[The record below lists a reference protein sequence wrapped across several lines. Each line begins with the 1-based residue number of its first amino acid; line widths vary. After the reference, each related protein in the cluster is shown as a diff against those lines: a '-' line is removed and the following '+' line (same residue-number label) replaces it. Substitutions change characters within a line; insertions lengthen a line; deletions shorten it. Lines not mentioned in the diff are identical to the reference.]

1 MNTSF
6 LKLIVGVVALPLLS
20 LPALAAPDGPL
31 QAPPVAQA
39 LRGVRPTEIPANAAD
54 LVSHASAET
63 RSAVAREVVLEVAS
77 ANPSITH
84 IVVGAIA
91 RVSPEAA
98 GAAAGTAASVQPQEL
113 ALIARSA
120 ATAAPG
126 EVVGIVSALCQARP
140 ENFDVAAVAVA
151 QAVSGQD
158 EKILQAL
165 SVAVPSL
172 KFALDRAYAEVSLN
186 DKKVSLNKVVNRAKS
201 YAKWDTGRNEFVDI
215 SGIYRNSLAMG
226 SQTSPGASPGTTPQV
241 SSLYGPGTRV
251 LPRPPTISGNFF
263 YTPGPILTV
272 VDTSITPPGP
282 RAYSSP

>member
-20 LPALAAPDGPL
+20 FPVLAAPDGPL

-39 LRGVRPTEIPANAAD
+39 LRGVRPTEIPAKAAD

-98 GAAAGTAASVQPQEL
+98 GTAAGTAALVQPQEL

-126 EVVGIVSALCQARP
+126 EAVGIVSALCQARP

-158 EKILQAL
+158 AKILQAL
-165 SVAVPSL
+165 SVAIPSL
-172 KFALDRAYAEVSLN
+172 KFALDRAY
-186 DKKVSLNKVVNRAKS
+186 
-201 YAKWDTGRNEFVDI
+201 
-215 SGIYRNSLAMG
+215 
-226 SQTSPGASPGTTPQV
+226 
-241 SSLYGPGTRV
+241 
-251 LPRPPTISGNFF
+251 
-263 YTPGPILTV
+263 
-272 VDTSITPPGP
+272 
-282 RAYSSP
+282 